1 MEITIGQHFYYTN
14 KEPLSVE
21 DVVDSLLAL
30 KSLLETT
37 PEVLE
42 RIAPG
47 LNIYRVQIHVNEIL
61 TGSLIEDFIVKF
73 FWGNQECLATDIE
86 RARDALKIG
95 MIMENKKLLA
105 CIVIAL
111 ILGGGIY
118 LLNKSGASEEQRAIL
133 QGNQNTV
140 IVIGADL
147 AGMSPE
153 DFKSIIDSTVAKNAN
168 VPKDA
173 VNSVKPAKREDGASI
188 QTNQSSEISIDNRAV
203 KAMPS
208 YLPENDEVESVEDF
222 KSVEIS
228 IRATDLDSTKR
239 GWAAVL
245 PSISDRRTKL
255 HLDPNIKTDELMK
268 NPQFK
273 GDVTVVFKY
282 NEKGEKYP
290 SLVFLRQIVK

>member
-1 MEITIGQHFYYTN
+1 MEITTGQNFYYTN

-30 KSLLETT
+30 KSLIETA

-61 TGSLIEDFIVKF
+61 TGSLIEDFVVKF
-73 FWGNQECLATDIE
+73 FWGNQESLTTDIE
-86 RARDALKIG
+86 RAREALKINK
-95 MIMENKKLLA
+95 IMENKKLLA

-118 LLNKSGASEEQRAIL
+118 LLNKSTAPEEQRAIL

-140 IVIGADL
+140 IVIGAGL
-147 AGMSPE
+147 TGMSPE

-188 QTNQSSEISIDNRAV
+188 QTNQSADVSIDSRAV

-208 YLPENDEVESVEDF
+208 YSPENDAAESVEDF
-222 KSVEIS
+222 EAVEIS

-245 PSISDRRTKL
+245 PAISDRRTKL
-255 HLDPNIKTDELMK
+255 HLDPNIRTDDLMK
-268 NPQFK
+268 NPHLK

-282 NEKGEKYP
+282 NEKGEKIP
-290 SLVFLRQIVK
+290 SLVFLRQIIK

>member
-1 MEITIGQHFYYTN
+1 MEITTGQHFYYTN
-14 KEPLSVE
+14 KEPLTVE

-30 KSLLETT
+30 KSLIETT

-42 RIAPG
+42 RIVPG

-61 TGSLIEDFIVKF
+61 TGSLIEDFVVKF
-73 FWGNQECLATDIE
+73 FWGNQENLTTDIE
-86 RARDALKIG
+86 RARDALKINQ
-95 MIMENKKLLA
+95 IMENKKLLA

-111 ILGGGIY
+111 ILGGGLY
-118 LLNKSGASEEQRAIL
+118 LLNKSKAPEDQRAIL

-140 IVIGADL
+140 IVIGAGI

-153 DFKSIIDSTVAKNAN
+153 DFRSIIDSAISKNPN
-168 VPKDA
+168 VPKNA
-173 VNSVKPAKREDGASI
+173 VNSVKPAKREEGASI
-188 QTNQSSEISIDNRAV
+188 QTNQSAEVSINSRAV

-208 YLPENDEVESVEDF
+208 YTPETDEAESVEDF
-222 KSVEIS
+222 KAVEVS

-245 PSISDRRTKL
+245 PAISDRRTKL
-255 HLDPNIKTDELMK
+255 HLDPNIQPDELMK
-268 NPQFK
+268 NPNFK

-282 NEKGEKYP
+282 NEKGEKHP
-290 SLVFLRQIVK
+290 SLVFLRKITK